1 MKVNISSDDE
11 PPAFTNTQDSHDN
24 GTMGDSHSD
33 TDSNLDFDS
42 VFDSDSNSSSKS
54 HDDPDAPLDN
64 EPESS
69 ASPDTKSDAG
79 HNPGSSNELYTGSNP
94 KSENNSIWQ
103 WCIRVNYF

>member
-42 VFDSDSNSSSKS
+42 VFDSDSNSSLSSSLSCCQFQKS
-54 HDDPDAPLDN
+54 LPCQSIELDN
-64 EPESS
+64 KGEMSMYLTS
-69 ASPDTKSDAG
+69 LILIL
-79 HNPGSSNELYTGSNP
+79 SN
-94 KSENNSIWQ
+94 
-103 WCIRVNYF
+103 